1 MKRKIYVLIMIISTI
16 ITTSIIISFHPDK
29 NSIAITKRYFELI
42 EKAGDGVMELVKA
55 EEEDIN
61 VEEDFVINDEVFE
74 RFLDFYSDK
83 KLEDLEIYEREEA
96 RYILESMG
104 FYNTTKL
111 RDLLQEEEPNEE
123 EIYQLLN
130 ENLFDY
136 DLIKLERLLQ

>member
-123 EIYQLLN
+123 EIYKLLN